1 MSEHYS
7 IKHLLTSGVA
17 GTGVILRGW
26 IRTNRSGKH
35 VSFINLNDGSN
46 LGGLQIVYSAE
57 ALENHEAVSR
67 LLTGACIE
75 VEGELVASQGQGQQV
90 EVQAQRVTIIGTC
103 DDSFPLQKKRHSFE
117 YLRTMSHLRI
127 RTNTFGAVFRV
138 RHQLAYAIHRFFHER
153 GFYWIHTPI
162 LTASDCEGAGEM
174 FQVTTLDLKSLASET
189 NDAFG
194 QKRPLRKQQ
203 ALHGPNDRGT
213 VDYSKDFFGRPSFL
227 TVSGQLNVETL
238 CMGLGKVYTFG
249 PTFRAENSN
258 TTRHASE
265 FWMVEPE
272 LAFCDLA
279 GDADLAEDFL
289 KFIIRDVLENCQEDM
304 AFFDQWVSKG
314 IVSRLEAL
322 VNSRFERMSY
332 TEAVRLL
339 EKSGHK
345 FEYPVSWGA
354 ELQTEHERWITE
366 KHLQAPV
373 FVTDY
378 PMEAKA
384 FYMRQNDDGKTVA
397 AMDLLVPGVGEIIG
411 GSQREERLDLLLQR
425 IRDLKLDEEAYWWY
439 LDTRRFGTAP
449 HAGFGLGFERAIMYI
464 TGMENIR
471 DVIPFPRT
479 PGNCDF

>member
-1 MSEHYS
+1 MSQHYS
-7 IKHLLTSGVA
+7 IRHLLTSGVA
-17 GTGVILRGW
+17 GNSVILRGW
-26 IRTNRSGKH
+26 VRTNRAGKH

-46 LGGLQIVYSAE
+46 LSGLQVVYSADKVD
-57 ALENHEAVSR
+57 NYEAVSR

-75 VEGELVASQGQGQQV
+75 VEGELVASQGKGQQY
-90 EVQAQRVTIIGTC
+90 EVQATDVRIIGKS
-103 DDSFPLQKKRHSFE
+103 DESFPLQKKRHSFE
-117 YLRTMSHLRI
+117 YLRTISHLRI

-174 FQVTTLDLKSLASET
+174 FRVTTLDPADPPRTE
-189 NDAFG
+189 
-194 QKRPLRKQQ
+194 Q
-203 ALHGPNDRGT
+203 GT
-213 VDYSKDFFGRPSFL
+213 VDYGQDFFDKPSFL

-289 KFIIRDVLENCQEDM
+289 KFVIRDVLENCEEDM
-304 AFFDQWVSKG
+304 AFFNQWVSKG

-322 VNSRFERMSY
+322 ISGSFERMSY
-332 TEAVRLL
+332 TEAVQLL
-339 EKSGHK
+339 ESSGVK
-345 FEYPVSWGA
+345 FEYPAKWGA
-354 ELQTEHERWITE
+354 ELQTEHERWLTE

-378 PMEAKA
+378 PKDAKA
-384 FYMRQNDDGKTVA
+384 FYMRQNDDNRTVA

-411 GSQREERLDLLLQR
+411 GSQREERHDLLLQR
-425 IRDLKLDEEAYWWY
+425 IKDLGLEEEAYWWY
-439 LDTRRFGTAP
+439 LDTRRFGSAP
-449 HAGFGLGFERAIMYI
+449 HAGFGLGFERLVMYV